1 MAHELELDRTG
12 RASFCYNEK
21 NGNPWHQLGQQFTG
35 AINLQDALAACNVRT
50 ASKAPLYAMTAS
62 GMAEIDSHQAIVW
75 PSIDDPDQEVVL
87 GVTGSRYE
95 LIQYQ
100 SVAEIA
106 MAVVGASSND
116 AVLDTMGLIFDGKQ
130 FFGFIDFGDVE
141 AVLPSGAVDRT
152 MQGLGFLSSH
162 DGSQAITFY
171 TSNVRAVCNN
181 TVTWGLKAA
190 KNCVRIRHTARA
202 DERMS
207 QVRDILQLAYGNDQ
221 AFTQMA
227 SQLDM
232 MPGGF
237 DVLSRVIR
245 NVWPKPEGQD
255 ATDRAKKIWDTR
267 FEKLVDLYRA
277 PSNAG
282 GFGDTGWA
290 VFNTVT
296 EFLDHVQGQDGDRRA
311 RMAIDPQ
318 SLSSQKKRVA
328 FDALVSA

>member
-1 MAHELELDRTG
+1 MGHELELDKAG
-12 RASFCYNEK
+12 RASFCYNDK
-21 NGNPWHQLGQQFTG
+21 NGNPWHRLGQQFTG
-35 AINLQDALAACNVRT
+35 AINLQDALAACNVRV
-50 ASKAPLYAMTAS
+50 ASKAPLYAMTSS

-75 PSIDDPDQEVVL
+75 PSIDDPNVDVVL

-95 LIQYQ
+95 LVQYS

-116 AVLDTMGLIFDGKQ
+116 AVLDTMGILFDGKQ

-141 AVLPSGAVDRT
+141 TVLPSGAIDRT

-181 TVTWGLKAA
+181 TVTWGLRSA
-190 KNCVRIRHTARA
+190 KSCVRIRHTAHA

-207 QVRDILQLAYGNDQ
+207 QVREILGLAYGNDQ
-221 AFTQMA
+221 TFTAMVT
-227 SQLDM
+227 QLDM
-232 MPGGF
+232 LPGGSG
-237 DVLSRVIR
+237 VLSRVIR
-245 NVWPKPEGQD
+245 KVWPKPEGQD

-267 FEKLVDLYRA
+267 FEKLVNLYYA
-277 PSNAG
+277 PSNQG
-282 GFGDTGWA
+282 GFGDTSWA

-296 EFLDHVQGQDGDRRA
+296 EFLDHVQGQDADRRA

-318 SLSSQKKRVA
+318 SLSNQKKRLA
-328 FDALVSA
+328 YDILVGV